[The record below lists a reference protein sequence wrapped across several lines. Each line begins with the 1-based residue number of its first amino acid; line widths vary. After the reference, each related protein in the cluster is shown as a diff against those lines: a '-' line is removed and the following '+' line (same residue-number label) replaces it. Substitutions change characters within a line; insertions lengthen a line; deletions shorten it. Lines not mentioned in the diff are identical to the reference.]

1 MKYIASCN
9 CGKDSLAMLKV
20 IKDNPQKYP
29 LDEIMI
35 CKVMATPQLSGNSP
49 LQEQF
54 IDKMIPRLETEYR
67 VPVTVVKADFSFEEM
82 FYRKK
87 EFGKRIGDIYEF
99 PYTLGAWC
107 NSRLKMSPLNRYFTT
122 QGSLIQYV
130 GIAYDEPKRAARLGI
145 NKCTPL
151 YEQKITEVEA
161 K

>member
-1 MKYIASCN
+1 M
-9 CGKDSLAMLKV
+9 
-20 IKDNPQKYP
+20 
-29 LDEIMI
+29 
-35 CKVMATPQLSGNSP
+35 
-49 LQEQF
+49 QEQF